1 MKKIITYFIKYPV
14 AVNVMIFAFIIFGTV
29 GIFSM
34 KSSFFPLVDSQLI
47 RISLAYPGASPAE
60 MEEGVVLKI
69 EDNLKGI
76 VGVERV
82 TSVSRENSASVNI
95 EVEKGKDIDVV
106 LSDVK
111 NAVDRV
117 PSFPSGMEPAV
128 IAKVES
134 IRPTISFTVSGNNV
148 SLKSLKQYARNVEN
162 DIRGIEGISQVEI
175 SGFPD
180 EEIEI
185 AVRENDLRSLNM
197 SFTEVAT
204 AIRNSNI
211 LITGGNIKTAEEDYL
226 IRASNRSYYGV
237 ELQNL
242 IVRTEPSG
250 NIIRLKD
257 VASINDTWSENPD
270 KLYYNGNL
278 AINIT
283 VSNTNNEDLISSAD
297 KIKEYINEFNQKQQ
311 NVQLNVSSDASITLN
326 GRTKLLVENGIVGI
340 LLVLFFLA
348 LFLNLRLAIWV
359 AFGLPVAFF
368 GMFMFA
374 AQFDVTI
381 NVLSLFG
388 MIIVI
393 GILVDDG
400 IVIGENI
407 YHHYYDL
414 GKTKIQ
420 AAIDGTM
427 EVIPPIVSAI
437 LTTIIAF
444 STFFFVDGRIGS
456 FFGEVSTI
464 VLLTLSVSLIEAL
477 VILPAHIAH
486 SKALKRRNEEFSVNN
501 FNFNDN
507 NVVILEE
514 NSDEVI
520 VEKNGERIV
529 LYKES
534 KLDAFFRKINSKADA
549 ILGKFRDNYYVPFL
563 KFSLQNKFFI
573 FCVFIATLL
582 ISFSALRGGVIKSSF
597 FPRIASDRIQI
608 TLNMPQGTNEKIT
621 DSIISSIEEKV
632 WLVNEEYTAK
642 QTGNVAIVEN
652 VIKRVGPGSA
662 NATLSVNLLPG
673 EARDFSSPE
682 ITNSIQQKVG
692 KVYGIE
698 SLVFGSGGN
707 FGGSP
712 VAVSLL
718 GNDIKELKAVKDEL
732 KLALE
737 NNPLLKDVSDNDP
750 AGIKEVKI
758 TLKDNA
764 YLLGLNLQAIMAQV
778 RAGFFGFQAQ
788 RFQRGQDEIKVWVRY
803 DRKDRSSI
811 KDLDDMRIIAPNGT
825 RIPFSEIATYVIERG
840 DIAINHLEG
849 KREIQVT
856 ADLKDLTASET
867 EILDNIKT
875 VILPEILSKYPTVK
889 PIYEGQNR
897 EAKKTTDSINIVGP
911 IILMLI
917 YIVIAFTFRS
927 YSQPILL
934 IIMIPFSMIGVIWGH
949 YIHNFSI
956 GILSFLGIIALIGI
970 MVNDGLV
977 LIGKF
982 NSYLKEGLKYD
993 EALIKAGQSRFRAIF
1008 LTSLTT
1014 IAGLAPL
1021 IFEKSRQAQFLI
1033 PMAISIAYGI
1043 AIATVLTLVM
1053 LPLMLAASN
1062 TLKVKIKWLKTD
1074 THVTKEEVERAIIE
1088 SKIDEEET
1096 IRISEEK
1103 EANLKLDNKKHNN
1116 ETE

>member
-1 MKKIITYFIKYPV
+1 MKKVITYFIKYPV
-14 AVNVMIFAFIIFGTV
+14 AVNVIILAFFVFGIL
-29 GIFSM
+29 GAISM
-34 KSSFFPLVDSQLI
+34 KSSFFPLIDSQLI

-82 TSVSRENSASVNI
+82 TSVSRENSASVNV
-95 EVEKGKDIDVV
+95 EVEKGKNIDVV
-106 LSDVK
+106 LADVK

-117 PSFPSGMEPAV
+117 PSFPSGMEPPV
-128 IAKVES
+128 IAKVENN
-134 IRPTISFTVSGNNV
+134 RPTISFTVSGENV
-148 SLKSLKQYARNVEN
+148 SLKALKQYARNVEN
-162 DIRGIEGISQVEI
+162 DIRGIDGISQVAI
-175 SGFPD
+175 TGYPD

-185 AVRENDLRSLNM
+185 AVRENDLRAYNLSIV
-197 SFTEVAT
+197 EVAN
-204 AIRNSNI
+204 AVRNSNI
-211 LITGGNIKTAEEDYL
+211 LITGGNIKTADEDYL
-226 IRASNRSYYGV
+226 IRASNRSYYGI

-242 IVRTEPSG
+242 IVRTEING

-257 VASINDTWSENPD
+257 VAELRDTWSENPD
-270 KLYYNGNL
+270 RLYYNGNL
-278 AINIT
+278 AIDIT

-297 KIKEYINEFNQKQQ
+297 KIKEYIYKYNQEQQ
-311 NVQLNVSSDASITLN
+311 NVQLNVTSDRSTTLN
-326 GRTKLLVENGIVGI
+326 DRTWLLTKNAISGI

-348 LFLNLRLAIWV
+348 LFLNLRLAFWV
-359 AFGLPVAFF
+359 AFGLPISFL
-368 GMFMFA
+368 GMFIFA
-374 AQFDVTI
+374 AQLGVTI

-414 GKTKIQ
+414 GKSKIR

-477 VILPAHIAH
+477 IILPAHIAH
-486 SKALKRRNEEFSVNN
+486 SKALDRKKSE
-501 FNFNDN
+501 
-507 NVVILEE
+507 
-514 NSDEVI
+514 
-520 VEKNGERIV
+520 NGEEKKTNKVDALFKRIN
-529 LYKES
+529 KG
-534 KLDAFFRKINSKADA
+534 ADT
-549 ILGKFRDNYYVPFL
+549 LLVKFRDAYYVPFL
-563 KFSLQNKFFI
+563 KFSLHNKFFI
-573 FCVFIATLL
+573 FCVFVASLL
-582 ISFSALRGGVIKSSF
+582 ISFSALRGGVVKSSF
-597 FPRIASDRIQI
+597 FPRIASDQVKI

-621 DSIISSIEEKV
+621 DSLISYIEEKV
-632 WLVNEEYTAK
+632 WLVNKEYTEK
-642 QTGNVAIVEN
+642 QTGKIPIVEN
-652 VIKRVGPGSA
+652 IIKRVGPGSA

-673 EARDFSSPE
+673 ETRDFSSPE
-682 ITNSIQQKVG
+682 ITNVIQQKVG
-692 KVYGIE
+692 KIYGVE
-698 SLVFGSGGN
+698 SLIFGSGGN

-718 GNDIKELKAVKDEL
+718 GNNIRELKAVKDEL
-732 KLALE
+732 KQELE
-737 NNPLLKDVSDNDP
+737 NNPLLKDVTDNDP

-764 YLLGLNLQAIMAQV
+764 YLLGLNLQTVMAQV
-778 RAGFFGFQAQ
+778 RSGFFGFQAQ
-788 RFQRGQDEIKVWVRY
+788 RFQRGQDEIKIWVRY
-803 DRKDRSSI
+803 DKKDRSSI
-811 KDLDDMRIIAPNGT
+811 KNLDDMRIITPTGT
-825 RIPFSEIATYVIERG
+825 RIPFSEIANYVIERG

-849 KREIQVT
+849 KREIQIA
-856 ADLKDLTASET
+856 ADLKDLSASAT
-867 EILDNIKT
+867 EILDNIKMN
-875 VILPEILSKYPTVK
+875 IMPEILSKYPTVK
-889 PIYEGQNR
+889 PLYEGQNR
-897 EAKKTTDSINIVGP
+897 EAKKTTDSLNLVGP
-911 IILMLI
+911 IILLLI

-949 YIHNFSI
+949 YIHNFAV

-982 NSYLKEGLKYD
+982 NNYLKEGMKFD
-993 EALIKAGQSRFRAIF
+993 DALVRAGQSRFRAIF

-1014 IAGLAPL
+1014 VAGLAPL

-1043 AIATVLTLVM
+1043 AIATVLTLIM
-1053 LPLMLAASN
+1053 LPMMLAVSN
-1062 TLKVKIKWLKTD
+1062 SIKVKIKWLITNKAI
-1074 THVTKEEVERAIIE
+1074 TKEEVERAIIE
-1088 SKIDEEET
+1088 SKFDEDE
-1096 IRISEEK
+1096 I
-1103 EANLKLDNKKHNN
+1103 
-1116 ETE
+1116 

>member
-14 AVNVMIFAFIIFGTV
+14 AVNVIIIAFFGF
-29 GIFSM
+29 GILGAISM

-82 TSVSRENSASVNI
+82 TSVSRENSASVNV
-95 EVEKGKDIDVV
+95 EVEKGKNIDVV

-111 NAVDRV
+111 NAVNRV
-117 PSFPSGMEPAV
+117 PSFPSGMEPPV
-128 IAKVES
+128 IAKVENN
-134 IRPTISFTVSGNNV
+134 RPTISFTLSGENV
-148 SLKSLKQYARNVEN
+148 SLKALKQYARNVEN
-162 DIRGIEGISQVEI
+162 DIRGIEGISQVAI
-175 SGFPD
+175 TGYPN

-185 AVRENDLRSLNM
+185 AVRENDLRAFDLSI
-197 SFTEVAT
+197 TEVAN
-204 AIRNSNI
+204 AVRNSNI
-211 LITGGNIKTAEEDYL
+211 LITGGNIKTADEDYL
-226 IRASNRSYYGV
+226 IRASNRSYYGI

-242 IVRTEPSG
+242 IVRTEING

-257 VASINDTWSENPD
+257 VAELRDAWSENPD
-270 KLYYNGNL
+270 RLFYNGNL
-278 AINIT
+278 AIDIT

-297 KIKEYINEFNQKQQ
+297 KIKEYIYKYNQVQQ
-311 NVQLNVSSDASITLN
+311 NIQLNITSDRSTTLN
-326 GRTKLLVENGIVGI
+326 DRTWLLTKNAISGI

-348 LFLNLRLAIWV
+348 LFLNLRLAFWV
-359 AFGLPVAFF
+359 AFGLPISFL
-368 GMFMFA
+368 GMFIFA
-374 AQFDVTI
+374 AQLGVTI

-414 GKTKIQ
+414 GKSKIR
-420 AAIDGTM
+420 AAIDGTV

-477 VILPAHIAH
+477 IILPAHIAH
-486 SKALKRRNEEFSVNN
+486 SKALDRKKLQN
-501 FNFNDN
+501 
-507 NVVILEE
+507 
-514 NSDEVI
+514 
-520 VEKNGERIV
+520 
-529 LYKES
+529 KEAV
-534 KLDAFFRKINSKADA
+534 KTNKIDGFFKKINKKADTF
-549 ILGKFRDNYYVPFL
+549 LGKFRDGYYVPFL
-563 KFSLQNKFFI
+563 KFSLNNKVFI
-573 FCVFIATLL
+573 FCMFIASLL
-582 ISFSALRGGVIKSSF
+582 ISVSALKGGVIKSSF
-597 FPRIASDRIQI
+597 FPRVASDRVQI
-608 TLNMPQGTNEKIT
+608 SLNMPQGTNENIT
-621 DSIISSIEEKV
+621 DSLISSIEEKV
-632 WLVNEEYTAK
+632 WLVNKEYTKK
-642 QTGNVAIVEN
+642 QTGNIAIVEN
-652 VIKRVGPGSA
+652 IIRRVGPGSA
-662 NATLSVNLLPG
+662 NGSLTVNLLPG

-682 ITNSIQQKVG
+682 ITNAIQEKVG
-692 KVYGIE
+692 KVYGVE

-712 VAVSLL
+712 VAISLL
-718 GNDIKELKAVKDEL
+718 GNDIKELKAAKEEL
-732 KLALE
+732 KQTLE
-737 NNPLLKDVSDNDP
+737 NNPLLKDVIDNDP
-750 AGIKEVKI
+750 AGIKEVRI
-758 TLKDNA
+758 VLKDNA
-764 YLLGLNLQAIMAQV
+764 YLLGLNLQTIMSQV

-803 DRKDRSSI
+803 DKKDRSSI
-811 KDLDDMRIIAPNGT
+811 KNLDDMRIITPIGF
-825 RIPFSEIATYVIERG
+825 RVPFSEIATYIIERG
-840 DIAINHLEG
+840 DISINHLEG
-849 KREIQVT
+849 QREIQIT
-856 ADLKDLTASET
+856 ADLKDLNASET
-867 EILDNIKT
+867 DILENIKT
-875 VILPEILSKYPTVK
+875 NIMPEILSRYATVT
-889 PIYEGQNR
+889 PLYEGQKR
-897 EAKKTTDSINIVGP
+897 EANKTTDSLVLIGP
-911 IILMLI
+911 IILLLI

-949 YIHNFSI
+949 YIHNMAI

-982 NSYLKEGLKYD
+982 NNFLKEGLKYD

-1014 IAGLAPL
+1014 VAGLAPL

-1043 AIATVLTLVM
+1043 AIATILTLIM
-1053 LPLMLAASN
+1053 LPMMLSVSN
-1062 TLKVKIKWLKTD
+1062 AIKMRIKWLITGNEI
-1074 THVTKEEVERAIIE
+1074 TKEEVERAIIE
-1088 SKIDEEET
+1088 SKFDQDE
-1096 IRISEEK
+1096 I
-1103 EANLKLDNKKHNN
+1103 
-1116 ETE
+1116 

>member
-14 AVNVMIFAFIIFGTV
+14 AVNVMILAFIIFGAI
-29 GIFSM
+29 GAFSM

-47 RISLAYPGASPAE
+47 RISLVYPGASPAE

-82 TSVSRENSASVNI
+82 TSVSRENSASVNV
-95 EVEKGKDIDVV
+95 EVEKGKNIDVV

-134 IRPTISFTVSGNNV
+134 IRPTISFTVSGENV

-185 AVRENDLRSLNM
+185 AVRENDLRAYNL
-197 SFTEVAT
+197 SFTEVSN

-211 LITGGNIKTAEEDYL
+211 LITGGNIKTSEEDYL

-242 IVRTEPSG
+242 IVRTEISG

-257 VASINDTWSENPD
+257 IAVVKDIWSENPD
-270 KLYYNGNL
+270 RLFYNGNL
-278 AINIT
+278 AINVT

-297 KIKEYINEFNQKQQ
+297 KIKEYIYEYNQKQQ

-414 GKTKIQ
+414 GKSKIN

-486 SKALKRRNEEFSVNN
+486 SKALERKK
-501 FNFNDN
+501 
-507 NVVILEE
+507 LEAGE
-514 NSDEVI
+514 
-520 VEKNGERIV
+520 VEKYKGIDGFFKRIN
-529 LYKES
+529 K
-534 KLDAFFRKINSKADA
+534 KADRF
-549 ILGKFRDNYYVPFL
+549 LGKFRDNYYVPFL
-563 KFSLQNKFFI
+563 KFSLKNKFFI
-573 FCVFIATLL
+573 FAVFVATLL
-582 ISFSALRGGVIKSSF
+582 ISVSALRGGVIKSSF
-597 FPRIASDRIQI
+597 FPRVASDRIQI
-608 TLNMPQGTNEKIT
+608 TLNMPQGTNESIT
-621 DSIISSIEEKV
+621 DSIISVIEEKV
-632 WLVNEEYTAK
+632 WLTEKEYSK
-642 QTGNVAIVEN
+642 NQTGNISIVEN

-662 NATLSVNLLPG
+662 NATLTVNLLPG

-682 ITNSIQQKVG
+682 ITNSIRDKVG
-692 KVYGIE
+692 KIYGVE
-698 SLVFGSGGN
+698 SLIFGSGGN

-732 KLALE
+732 KLELE
-737 NNPLLKDVSDNDP
+737 NNPLLKDVADNDP
-750 AGIKEVKI
+750 AGIKEVRIK
-758 TLKDNA
+758 LKDNA
-764 YLLGLNLQAIMAQV
+764 YLLGLNLQTVMSQV
-778 RAGFFGFQAQ
+778 RAGFFGVQAQ

-803 DRKDRSSI
+803 NKKDRSSI
-811 KDLDDMRIIAPNGT
+811 KDLDDMRIVAPNGT
-825 RIPFSEIATYVIERG
+825 RIPFSEIATYTIERG

-849 KREIQVT
+849 KREIQIT
-856 ADLKDLTASET
+856 ADLKDLSASET
-867 EILDNIKT
+867 DILDNIKT
-875 VILPEILSKYPTVK
+875 IIMPEILSKYPTVK

-897 EAKKTTDSINIVGP
+897 EAKKTTDSINVVGP
-911 IILMLI
+911 IILLLI

-949 YIHNFSI
+949 YFHNFAI

-982 NSYLKEGLKYD
+982 NSYLKEGLKFD
-993 EALIKAGQSRFRAIF
+993 DALIKAGQSRFRAIF

-1014 IAGLAPL
+1014 VAGLAPL

-1043 AIATVLTLVM
+1043 AIATILTLVM
-1053 LPLMLAASN
+1053 LPLMLSVSN
-1062 TLKVKIKWLKTD
+1062 AIKVNIKWLITGKE
-1074 THVTKEEVERAIIE
+1074 VTKEEVERAIIE
-1088 SKIDEEET
+1088 SKFDE
-1096 IRISEEK
+1096 
-1103 EANLKLDNKKHNN
+1103 N
-1116 ETE
+1116 EDH

>member
-14 AVNVMIFAFIIFGTV
+14 AVNVMIIAFIAFGFI
-29 GIFSM
+29 GAFSM

-82 TSVSRENSASVNI
+82 TSVSRENSASVNV
-95 EVEKGKDIDVV
+95 EVEKGKNIDIV

-117 PSFPSGMEPAV
+117 PSFPSGMEPPV

-134 IRPTISFTVSGNNV
+134 VRPTISFTVSGENV
-148 SLKSLKQYARNVEN
+148 SLKALKQYARSIEN
-162 DIRGIEGISQVEI
+162 DIRGIEGISQVAI
-175 SGFPD
+175 SGYPD

-185 AVRENDLRSLNM
+185 AIRENDLRAYKL
-197 SFTEVAT
+197 SFTEVAN

-211 LITGGNIKTAEEDYL
+211 LITGGNIKTADEDYL
-226 IRASNRSYYGV
+226 IRASNRSYFGV
-237 ELQNL
+237 ELQNI
-242 IVRTEPSG
+242 IVRTEANG
-250 NIIRLKD
+250 TIIRLKD
-257 VASINDTWSENPD
+257 VAELRDTWSENPD
-270 KLYYNGNL
+270 RLYYNGNL
-278 AINIT
+278 AIDIT

-297 KIKEYINEFNQKQQ
+297 KIKVYIEKYNQEQQ
-311 NVQLNVSSDASITLN
+311 NVQLSVTRDLSITLN
-326 GRTKLLVENGIVGI
+326 DRTALLAKNAISGI

-348 LFLNLRLAIWV
+348 LFLNLRLAFWV
-359 AFGLPVAFF
+359 AFGLPISFL
-368 GMFMFA
+368 GMFIFA
-374 AQFDVTI
+374 AQLGVTI

-414 GKTKIQ
+414 GKSKIR

-464 VLLTLSVSLIEAL
+464 VILTLSVSLIEAL
-477 VILPAHIAH
+477 IILPAHIAH
-486 SKALKRRNEEFSVNN
+486 SKALDRKR
-501 FNFNDN
+501 
-507 NVVILEE
+507 LE
-514 NSDEVI
+514 NGDEKKTNTV
-520 VEKNGERIV
+520 
-529 LYKES
+529 
-534 KLDAFFRKINSKADA
+534 DAFFKKINKGADSL
-549 ILGKFRDNYYVPFL
+549 LGKFRDNYYVPFL
-563 KFSLQNKFFI
+563 KFSLNNKFFI
-573 FCVFIATLL
+573 FCVFAASLS
-582 ISFSALRGGVIKSSF
+582 ISFSALGGGIIKSSF
-597 FPRIASDRIQI
+597 FPRIASDRVQI

-621 DSIISSIEEKV
+621 DSVISFIEEKV
-632 WLVNEEYTAK
+632 WLVNKEYTEK
-642 QTGNVAIVEN
+642 QTDNEQVIQN
-652 VIKRVGPGSA
+652 IIKRVGPGSA

-673 EARDFSSPE
+673 ETRDFSSPE
-682 ITNSIQQKVG
+682 ITNAIQKKVG
-692 KVYGIE
+692 KVYGVE

-712 VAVSLL
+712 VAISLL
-718 GNDIKELKAVKDEL
+718 GNNIKELKAVKAEL
-732 KLALE
+732 KEELE
-737 NNPLLKDVSDNDP
+737 NNPLLKDVTDNDP
-750 AGIKEVKI
+750 AGIKEVRIK
-758 TLKDNA
+758 LKDNA
-764 YLLGLNLQAIMAQV
+764 YLLGLNLQTIMSQI
-778 RAGFFGFQAQ
+778 RFGFFGFQAQ

-803 DRKDRSSI
+803 DKKDRSSI
-811 KDLDDMRIIAPNGT
+811 KDLDDMRIITPTGT
-825 RIPFSEIATYVIERG
+825 RIPFSEIANYTIERG
-840 DIAINHLEG
+840 DISINHLEG
-849 KREIQVT
+849 KREIQIT
-856 ADLKDLTASET
+856 ADLKDLSASET

-875 VILPEILSKYPTVK
+875 NIMPEILSKYPTVS
-889 PIYEGQNR
+889 PLYEGQNR
-897 EAKKTTDSINIVGP
+897 EANKTTDSLMLVGP
-911 IILMLI
+911 IILLLI

-949 YIHNFSI
+949 YIHNFAI

-982 NSYLKEGLKYD
+982 NSYLKEGMKYD
-993 EALIKAGQSRFRAIF
+993 DALIRAGQSRFRAIF

-1014 IAGLAPL
+1014 VAGLAPL

-1043 AIATVLTLVM
+1043 AIATILTLIM
-1053 LPLMLAASN
+1053 LPLLLSVFN
-1062 TLKVKIKWLKTD
+1062 WIKVNIKWLRTGNNI
-1074 THVTKEEVERAIIE
+1074 TREEVERAIIE
-1088 SKIDEEET
+1088 SKFDEDE
-1096 IRISEEK
+1096 I
-1103 EANLKLDNKKHNN
+1103 
-1116 ETE
+1116 

>member
-14 AVNVMIFAFIIFGTV
+14 AVNVIIIAFFGF
-29 GIFSM
+29 GILGAISM

-82 TSVSRENSASVNI
+82 TSVSRENSASVNV
-95 EVEKGKDIDVV
+95 EVEKGKNIDVV

-111 NAVDRV
+111 NAVNRV
-117 PSFPSGMEPAV
+117 PSFPSGMEPPV
-128 IAKVES
+128 IAKVENN
-134 IRPTISFTVSGNNV
+134 RPTISFTLSGENV
-148 SLKSLKQYARNVEN
+148 SLKALKQYARNVEN
-162 DIRGIEGISQVEI
+162 DIRGIEGISQVAI
-175 SGFPD
+175 TGYPN

-185 AVRENDLRSLNM
+185 AVRENDLRAFDLSI
-197 SFTEVAT
+197 TEVAN
-204 AIRNSNI
+204 AVRNSNI
-211 LITGGNIKTAEEDYL
+211 LITGGNIKTTDEDYL

-242 IVRTEPSG
+242 IVRTEING

-257 VASINDTWSENPD
+257 VAELRDAWSENPD
-270 KLYYNGNL
+270 RLFYNGDL
-278 AINIT
+278 AIDIT

-297 KIKEYINEFNQKQQ
+297 KIKEYIYKYNQVQQ
-311 NVQLNVSSDASITLN
+311 NVQLNVTSDRSTTLN
-326 GRTKLLVENGIVGI
+326 DRTRLLTKNAISGI

-348 LFLNLRLAIWV
+348 LFLNLRLAFWV
-359 AFGLPVAFF
+359 AFGLPISFL
-368 GMFMFA
+368 GMFIFA
-374 AQFDVTI
+374 AQLGVTI

-414 GKTKIQ
+414 GKSKIR

-464 VLLTLSVSLIEAL
+464 VILTLTVSLIEAL
-477 VILPAHIAH
+477 IILPAHIAH
-486 SKALKRRNEEFSVNN
+486 SKALERKKLENEQAVKTNKI
-501 FNFNDN
+501 D
-507 NVVILEE
+507 
-514 NSDEVI
+514 
-520 VEKNGERIV
+520 R
-529 LYKES
+529 
-534 KLDAFFRKINSKADA
+534 FFKKINKKADTF
-549 ILGKFRDNYYVPFL
+549 LGNFRDVYYVPFL
-563 KFSLQNKFFI
+563 KFSLKNKVFM
-573 FCVFIATLL
+573 FCMFIASLL
-582 ISFSALRGGVIKSSF
+582 ISVSALKGGVIKSSF
-597 FPRIASDRIQI
+597 FPRVASDRIQI
-608 TLNMPQGTNEKIT
+608 SLNMPQGTNENIT
-621 DSIISSIEEKV
+621 DSLISSIEEKV
-632 WLVNEEYTAK
+632 WLVNKEYTKK
-642 QTGNVAIVEN
+642 QTGNIAIIEN
-652 VIKRVGPGSA
+652 IIRRVGPGSA
-662 NATLSVNLLPG
+662 NGSLTVNLLPG

-682 ITNSIQQKVG
+682 ITNAIQEKVG
-692 KVYGIE
+692 KVYGVE

-712 VAVSLL
+712 VAISLL
-718 GNDIKELKAVKDEL
+718 GNDIKELKAAKEEL
-732 KLALE
+732 KQALE
-737 NNPLLKDVSDNDP
+737 NNPLLKDVIDNDP
-750 AGIKEVKI
+750 AGIKEVRI
-758 TLKDNA
+758 VLKDNA
-764 YLLGLNLQAIMAQV
+764 YLLGLNLQTVMSQV

-803 DRKDRSSI
+803 DKKDRSSI
-811 KDLDDMRIIAPNGT
+811 KNLDDMRVITPIGV
-825 RIPFSEIATYVIERG
+825 RVPFSEIATYVIERG
-840 DIAINHLEG
+840 DISINHLEG
-849 KREIQVT
+849 QREIQIT
-856 ADLKDLTASET
+856 ADLKDLNASESD
-867 EILDNIKT
+867 ILENIKT
-875 VILPEILSKYPTVK
+875 NIMPEILSRYTTVN
-889 PIYEGQNR
+889 PLYEGQKR
-897 EAKKTTDSINIVGP
+897 EANKTTDSLVLIGP
-911 IILMLI
+911 IILLLI

-949 YIHNFSI
+949 YIHNMAI

-982 NSYLKEGLKYD
+982 NNFLKEGLKYD

-1014 IAGLAPL
+1014 VAGLAPL

-1043 AIATVLTLVM
+1043 AIATILTLIM
-1053 LPLMLAASN
+1053 LPMMLSVSN
-1062 TLKVKIKWLKTD
+1062 TIKMRIKWLITGNEI
-1074 THVTKEEVERAIIE
+1074 TKEEVERAIIE
-1088 SKIDEEET
+1088 SKFDQDEM
-1096 IRISEEK
+1096 
-1103 EANLKLDNKKHNN
+1103 
-1116 ETE
+1116 

>member
-14 AVNVMIFAFIIFGTV
+14 AVNVMIIAFIAFGFI
-29 GIFSM
+29 GAFSM

-82 TSVSRENSASVNI
+82 TSVSRENSASVNV
-95 EVEKGKDIDVV
+95 EVEKGKNIDIV

-117 PSFPSGMEPAV
+117 PSFPSGMEPPV

-134 IRPTISFTVSGNNV
+134 VRPTISFTVSGENV
-148 SLKSLKQYARNVEN
+148 SLKALKQYARSIEN
-162 DIRGIEGISQVEI
+162 DIRGIEGISQVAI
-175 SGFPD
+175 SGYPD

-185 AVRENDLRSLNM
+185 AIRENDLRAYKL
-197 SFTEVAT
+197 SFTEVAN

-211 LITGGNIKTAEEDYL
+211 LITGGNIKTADEDYL
-226 IRASNRSYYGV
+226 IRASNRSYFGV
-237 ELQNL
+237 ELQNI
-242 IVRTEPSG
+242 IVRTEANG
-250 NIIRLKD
+250 TIIRLKD
-257 VASINDTWSENPD
+257 VAELRDTWSENPD
-270 KLYYNGNL
+270 RLYYNGNL
-278 AINIT
+278 AIDIT

-297 KIKEYINEFNQKQQ
+297 KIKVYIEKYNQEQQ
-311 NVQLNVSSDASITLN
+311 NVQLSVTRDLSITLN
-326 GRTKLLVENGIVGI
+326 DRTALLAKNAISGI

-348 LFLNLRLAIWV
+348 LFLNLRLAFWV
-359 AFGLPVAFF
+359 AFGLPISFL
-368 GMFMFA
+368 GMFIFA
-374 AQFDVTI
+374 AQLGVTI

-414 GKTKIQ
+414 GKSKIR

-464 VLLTLSVSLIEAL
+464 VILTLSVSLIEAL
-477 VILPAHIAH
+477 IILPAHIAH
-486 SKALKRRNEEFSVNN
+486 SKALDRKR
-501 FNFNDN
+501 
-507 NVVILEE
+507 LE
-514 NSDEVI
+514 NGDEKKTNTV
-520 VEKNGERIV
+520 
-529 LYKES
+529 
-534 KLDAFFRKINSKADA
+534 DAFFKKINKGADSL
-549 ILGKFRDNYYVPFL
+549 LGKFRDNYYVPFL
-563 KFSLQNKFFI
+563 KFSLNNKFFI
-573 FCVFIATLL
+573 FCVFAASLS
-582 ISFSALRGGVIKSSF
+582 ISFSALGGGIIKSSF
-597 FPRIASDRIQI
+597 FPRIASDRVQI

-621 DSIISSIEEKV
+621 DSVISFIEEKV
-632 WLVNEEYTAK
+632 WLVNKEYTEK
-642 QTGNVAIVEN
+642 QTDNEQVIQN
-652 VIKRVGPGSA
+652 IIKRVGPGSA

-673 EARDFSSPE
+673 ETRDFSSPE
-682 ITNSIQQKVG
+682 ITNAIQKKVG
-692 KVYGIE
+692 KVYGVE

-712 VAVSLL
+712 VAISLL
-718 GNDIKELKAVKDEL
+718 GNNIKELKAVKAEL
-732 KLALE
+732 KEELE
-737 NNPLLKDVSDNDP
+737 NNPLLKDVTDNDP
-750 AGIKEVKI
+750 AGIKEVRIK
-758 TLKDNA
+758 LKDNA
-764 YLLGLNLQAIMAQV
+764 YLLGLNLQTIMSQI
-778 RAGFFGFQAQ
+778 RFGFFGFQAQ

-803 DRKDRSSI
+803 DKKDRSSI
-811 KDLDDMRIIAPNGT
+811 KNLDDMRIITPTGT
-825 RIPFSEIATYVIERG
+825 RIPFSEIANYTIERG
-840 DIAINHLEG
+840 DISINHLEG
-849 KREIQVT
+849 KREIQIT
-856 ADLKDLTASET
+856 ADLKDLSASET

-875 VILPEILSKYPTVK
+875 NIMPEILSKYPTVS
-889 PIYEGQNR
+889 PLYEGQNR
-897 EAKKTTDSINIVGP
+897 EANKTTDSLMLVGP
-911 IILMLI
+911 IILLLI

-949 YIHNFSI
+949 YIHNFAI

-982 NSYLKEGLKYD
+982 NSYLKEGMKYD
-993 EALIKAGQSRFRAIF
+993 DAIIRAGQSRFRAIF

-1014 IAGLAPL
+1014 VAGLAPL

-1043 AIATVLTLVM
+1043 AIATILTLIM
-1053 LPLMLAASN
+1053 LPLLLSVFN
-1062 TLKVKIKWLKTD
+1062 WIKVNIKWLRTGNNI
-1074 THVTKEEVERAIIE
+1074 TREEVERAIIE
-1088 SKIDEEET
+1088 SKFDEDE
-1096 IRISEEK
+1096 I
-1103 EANLKLDNKKHNN
+1103 
-1116 ETE
+1116 

>member
-14 AVNVMIFAFIIFGTV
+14 AVNVIIIAFFGF
-29 GIFSM
+29 GILGAISM

-82 TSVSRENSASVNI
+82 TSVSRENSASVNV
-95 EVEKGKDIDVV
+95 EVEKGKNIDVV

-111 NAVDRV
+111 NAVNRV
-117 PSFPSGMEPAV
+117 PSFPSGMEPPV
-128 IAKVES
+128 IAKVENN
-134 IRPTISFTVSGNNV
+134 RPTISFTLSGENV
-148 SLKSLKQYARNVEN
+148 SLKALKQYARNVEN
-162 DIRGIEGISQVEI
+162 DIRGIEGISQVAI
-175 SGFPD
+175 TGYPN

-185 AVRENDLRSLNM
+185 AVRENDLRAFDLSI
-197 SFTEVAT
+197 TEVAN
-204 AIRNSNI
+204 AVRNSNI
-211 LITGGNIKTAEEDYL
+211 LITGGNIKTADEDYL
-226 IRASNRSYYGV
+226 IRASNRSYYGI

-242 IVRTEPSG
+242 IVRTEING

-257 VASINDTWSENPD
+257 VAELRDAWSENPD
-270 KLYYNGNL
+270 RLFYNGNL
-278 AINIT
+278 AIDIT

-297 KIKEYINEFNQKQQ
+297 KIKEYIYKYNQVQQ
-311 NVQLNVSSDASITLN
+311 NIQLNITSDRSTTLN
-326 GRTKLLVENGIVGI
+326 DRTWLLTKNAISGI

-348 LFLNLRLAIWV
+348 LFLNLRLAFWV
-359 AFGLPVAFF
+359 AFGLPISFL
-368 GMFMFA
+368 GMFIFA
-374 AQFDVTI
+374 AQLGVTI

-414 GKTKIQ
+414 GKSKIR
-420 AAIDGTM
+420 AAIDGTV

-477 VILPAHIAH
+477 IILPAHIAH
-486 SKALKRRNEEFSVNN
+486 SKALDRKKLQN
-501 FNFNDN
+501 
-507 NVVILEE
+507 
-514 NSDEVI
+514 
-520 VEKNGERIV
+520 
-529 LYKES
+529 KEAV
-534 KLDAFFRKINSKADA
+534 KTNKIDGFFKKINKKADTF
-549 ILGKFRDNYYVPFL
+549 LGKFRDGYYVPFL
-563 KFSLQNKFFI
+563 EFSLNNKVFI
-573 FCVFIATLL
+573 FCMFIASLL
-582 ISFSALRGGVIKSSF
+582 ISVSALKGGVIKSSF
-597 FPRIASDRIQI
+597 FPRVASDRVQI
-608 TLNMPQGTNEKIT
+608 SLNMPQGTNENIT
-621 DSIISSIEEKV
+621 DSLISSIEEKV
-632 WLVNEEYTAK
+632 WLVNKEYTKK
-642 QTGNVAIVEN
+642 QTGNIAIVEN
-652 VIKRVGPGSA
+652 IIRRVGPGSA
-662 NATLSVNLLPG
+662 NGSLTVNLLPG

-682 ITNSIQQKVG
+682 ITNAIQEKVG
-692 KVYGIE
+692 KVYGVE

-712 VAVSLL
+712 VAISLL
-718 GNDIKELKAVKDEL
+718 GNDIKELKAAKEEL
-732 KLALE
+732 KQTLE
-737 NNPLLKDVSDNDP
+737 NNPLLKDVIDNDP
-750 AGIKEVKI
+750 AGIKEVRI
-758 TLKDNA
+758 VLKDNA
-764 YLLGLNLQAIMAQV
+764 YLLGLNLQTVMSQV

-803 DRKDRSSI
+803 DKKDRSSI
-811 KDLDDMRIIAPNGT
+811 KNLDDMRIITPIGF
-825 RIPFSEIATYVIERG
+825 RVPFSEIATYIIERG
-840 DIAINHLEG
+840 DISINHLEG
-849 KREIQVT
+849 QREIQIT
-856 ADLKDLTASET
+856 ADLKDLNASET
-867 EILDNIKT
+867 DILENIKT
-875 VILPEILSKYPTVK
+875 NIMPEILSRYATVT
-889 PIYEGQNR
+889 PLYEGQKR
-897 EAKKTTDSINIVGP
+897 EANKTTDSLVLIGP
-911 IILMLI
+911 IILLLI

-949 YIHNFSI
+949 YIHNMAI

-982 NSYLKEGLKYD
+982 NNFLKEGLKYD

-1014 IAGLAPL
+1014 VAGLAPL

-1043 AIATVLTLVM
+1043 AIATILTLIM
-1053 LPLMLAASN
+1053 LPMMLSVSN
-1062 TLKVKIKWLKTD
+1062 AIKMRIKWLITGNEI
-1074 THVTKEEVERAIIE
+1074 TKEEVERAIIE
-1088 SKIDEEET
+1088 SKFDQDE
-1096 IRISEEK
+1096 I
-1103 EANLKLDNKKHNN
+1103 
-1116 ETE
+1116 

>member
-14 AVNVMIFAFIIFGTV
+14 AVNVIIIAFFGF
-29 GIFSM
+29 GILGAISM

-82 TSVSRENSASVNI
+82 TSVSRENSASVNV
-95 EVEKGKDIDVV
+95 EVEKGKNIDVV

-111 NAVDRV
+111 NAVNRV
-117 PSFPSGMEPAV
+117 PSFPSGMEPPV
-128 IAKVES
+128 IAKVENN
-134 IRPTISFTVSGNNV
+134 RPTISFTLSGENV
-148 SLKSLKQYARNVEN
+148 SLKALKQYARNVEN
-162 DIRGIEGISQVEI
+162 DIRGIEGISQVAI
-175 SGFPD
+175 TGYPN

-185 AVRENDLRSLNM
+185 AVRENDLRAFDLSI
-197 SFTEVAT
+197 TEVAN
-204 AIRNSNI
+204 AVRNSNI
-211 LITGGNIKTAEEDYL
+211 LITGGNIKTADEDYL

-242 IVRTEPSG
+242 IVRTEING

-257 VASINDTWSENPD
+257 VAELRDAWSENPD
-270 KLYYNGNL
+270 RLFYNGNL
-278 AINIT
+278 AIDIT

-297 KIKEYINEFNQKQQ
+297 KIKEYIYKYNQVQQ
-311 NVQLNVSSDASITLN
+311 NVQLNITSDRSTTLN
-326 GRTKLLVENGIVGI
+326 DRTRLLTKNAISGI

-348 LFLNLRLAIWV
+348 LFLNLRLAFWV
-359 AFGLPVAFF
+359 AFGLPISFL
-368 GMFMFA
+368 GMFIFA
-374 AQFDVTI
+374 AQLGVTI

-414 GKTKIQ
+414 GKSKIR

-464 VLLTLSVSLIEAL
+464 VILTLAVSLIEAL
-477 VILPAHIAH
+477 IILPAHIAH
-486 SKALKRRNEEFSVNN
+486 SKALERKKLENEQAVKTNKI
-501 FNFNDN
+501 D
-507 NVVILEE
+507 
-514 NSDEVI
+514 
-520 VEKNGERIV
+520 R
-529 LYKES
+529 
-534 KLDAFFRKINSKADA
+534 FFKKINKNADTF
-549 ILGKFRDNYYVPFL
+549 LGKFRDGYYVPFL
-563 KFSLQNKFFI
+563 KFSLNNKVFI
-573 FCVFIATLL
+573 FCMFIASLL
-582 ISFSALRGGVIKSSF
+582 ISVSALKGGVIKSSF
-597 FPRIASDRIQI
+597 FPRVASDRIQI
-608 TLNMPQGTNEKIT
+608 SLNMPQGTNENIT
-621 DSIISSIEEKV
+621 DSLISSIEEKV
-632 WLVNEEYTAK
+632 WLVNKEYTKK
-642 QTGNVAIVEN
+642 QTGNIAIIEN
-652 VIKRVGPGSA
+652 IIRRVGPGSA
-662 NATLSVNLLPG
+662 NGSLTVNLLPG

-682 ITNSIQQKVG
+682 ITNAIQEKVG
-692 KVYGIE
+692 KVYGVE

-712 VAVSLL
+712 VAISLL
-718 GNDIKELKAVKDEL
+718 GNDIKELKAAKEEL
-732 KLALE
+732 KQALE
-737 NNPLLKDVSDNDP
+737 NNPLLKDVIDNDP
-750 AGIKEVKI
+750 AGIKEVRI
-758 TLKDNA
+758 VLKDNA
-764 YLLGLNLQAIMAQV
+764 YLLGLNLQTVMSQV

-803 DRKDRSSI
+803 DKKDRSSI
-811 KDLDDMRIIAPNGT
+811 KNLDDMRIITPIGV
-825 RIPFSEIATYVIERG
+825 RVPFSEIATYVIERG
-840 DIAINHLEG
+840 DISINHLEG
-849 KREIQVT
+849 QREIQIT
-856 ADLKDLTASET
+856 ADLKDLNASESD
-867 EILDNIKT
+867 ILENIKT
-875 VILPEILSKYPTVK
+875 NIMPEILSRYTTVN
-889 PIYEGQNR
+889 PLYEGQKR
-897 EAKKTTDSINIVGP
+897 EANKTTDSLVLIGP
-911 IILMLI
+911 IILLLI

-949 YIHNFSI
+949 YIHNMAI

-982 NSYLKEGLKYD
+982 NNFLKEGLKYD

-1014 IAGLAPL
+1014 VAGLAPL

-1043 AIATVLTLVM
+1043 AIATILTLIM
-1053 LPLMLAASN
+1053 LPMMLSVSN
-1062 TLKVKIKWLKTD
+1062 AIKMRIKWLITGNEI
-1074 THVTKEEVERAIIE
+1074 TKEEVERAIIE
-1088 SKIDEEET
+1088 SKFDQDEM
-1096 IRISEEK
+1096 
-1103 EANLKLDNKKHNN
+1103 
-1116 ETE
+1116 

>member
-1 MKKIITYFIKYPV
+1 MRKIITYFIKYPV
-14 AVNVMIFAFIIFGTV
+14 AVNVIILAFLIFGIL
-29 GIFSM
+29 GAIGL
-34 KSSFFPLVDSQLI
+34 KSSFFPLTDSQLI
-47 RISLAYPGASPAE
+47 RINLVYPGASPAE

-82 TSVSRENSASVNI
+82 TSISKENTASVNV
-95 EVEKGKDIDVV
+95 EVEKGKNIDAV

-117 PSFPSGMEPAV
+117 PSFPSGMEPPV

-134 IRPTISFTVSGNNV
+134 IRPTISFTISGENV
-148 SLKSLKQYARNVEN
+148 SLKGLKQYARNIEN
-162 DIRGIEGISQVEI
+162 DIRGIDGISQVAI
-175 SGFPD
+175 SGYPD

-185 AVRENDLRSLNM
+185 ALRENDLRAYNL

-226 IRASNRSYYGV
+226 IRASNRSYYGI

-242 IVRTEPSG
+242 IVRTEANG
-250 NIIRLKD
+250 TIIRLKD
-257 VASINDTWSENPD
+257 IATLRDTWSENPD
-270 KLYYNGNL
+270 RLYFNGNL
-278 AINIT
+278 AIDIT

-297 KIKEYINEFNQKQQ
+297 KIKEYIHKYNQQQQ
-311 NVQLNVSSDASITLN
+311 NIQLSVTSDRSITLN
-326 GRTKLLVENGIVGI
+326 DRTWLLTKNAISGI

-359 AFGLPVAFF
+359 AFGLPVAFL
-368 GMFMFA
+368 GMFVFA
-374 AQFDVTI
+374 AQFGVTI

-414 GKTKIQ
+414 GKSKIQ
-420 AAIDGTM
+420 AAIDGTL

-464 VLLTLSVSLIEAL
+464 VILTLTVSLVEAL
-477 VILPAHIAH
+477 IILPAHIAH
-486 SKALKRRNEEFSVNN
+486 SKALDRK
-501 FNFNDN
+501 
-507 NVVILEE
+507 
-514 NSDEVI
+514 
-520 VEKNGERIV
+520 
-529 LYKES
+529 
-534 KLDAFFRKINSKADA
+534 KLDKTKPQKTNKFDAFFKKTNKKADV
-549 ILGKFRDNYYVPFL
+549 LLSKFRDHYYVPLL
-563 KFSLQNKFFI
+563 KFSLNNKFFV
-573 FCVFIATLL
+573 FCVFVATLL
-582 ISFSALRGGVIKSSF
+582 ISFSALKGGVIKSSF

-621 DSIISSIEEKV
+621 DSVISLIEEKA
-632 WLVNEEYTAK
+632 WLINKEYTEK
-642 QTGNVAIVEN
+642 QTDNQQVIVN
-652 VIKRVGPGSA
+652 AIKRVGPGSA
-662 NATLSVNLLPG
+662 NATLTINLLPG
-673 EARDFSSPE
+673 EMRDFSAPE
-682 ITNSIQQKVG
+682 ITNAIQEKAG
-692 KVYGIE
+692 EIYGVE
-698 SLVFGSGGN
+698 SLIFGSGGN

-718 GNDIKELKAVKDEL
+718 GNNIAELKAVKEEL
-732 KLALE
+732 KQVLE
-737 NNPLLKDVSDNDP
+737 NNPLLKDVTDNDP
-750 AGIKEVKI
+750 AGIKEVCI
-758 TLKDNA
+758 QLKDNA
-764 YLLGLNLQAIMAQV
+764 YLLGLNLQSIMTQV
-778 RAGFFGFQAQ
+778 RNGFFGFQAQ

-803 DRKDRSSI
+803 NKKDRSSI
-811 KDLDDMRIIAPNGT
+811 KNLDDMRILTPAGI
-825 RIPFSEIATYVIERG
+825 RIPFSEIASYTIERG

-849 KREIQVT
+849 KREIQIK
-856 ADLKDLTASET
+856 ADLKDLSASET
-867 EILDNIKT
+867 DILENIKT
-875 VILPEILSKYPTVK
+875 TIMPDILSKYPTVS
-889 PIYEGQNR
+889 PLYEGQNR
-897 EAKKTTDSINIVGP
+897 EAKKTTDSLGKVGWIVLG
-911 IILMLI
+911 LI

-934 IIMIPFSMIGVIWGH
+934 IVMIPFSMIGVIWGH
-949 YIHNFSI
+949 YVHDFAI

-982 NSYLKEGLKYD
+982 NIYLKEGMKYD
-993 EALIKAGQSRFRAIF
+993 AALIAAGKTRFRAIF

-1014 IAGLAPL
+1014 VAGLAPL

-1053 LPLMLAASN
+1053 LPILLSFSN
-1062 TLKVKIKWLKTD
+1062 TLKVGVKWLIVNRT
-1074 THVTKEEVERAIIE
+1074 VTKEEVERAIIE
-1088 SKIDEEET
+1088 SKFDE
-1096 IRISEEK
+1096 
-1103 EANLKLDNKKHNN
+1103 N
-1116 ETE
+1116 EI

>member
-14 AVNVMIFAFIIFGTV
+14 AVNVIIIAFFGF
-29 GIFSM
+29 GILGAISM

-82 TSVSRENSASVNI
+82 TSVSRENSASVNV
-95 EVEKGKDIDVV
+95 EVEKGKNIDVV

-111 NAVDRV
+111 NAVNRV
-117 PSFPSGMEPAV
+117 PSFPSGMEPPV
-128 IAKVES
+128 IAKVENN
-134 IRPTISFTVSGNNV
+134 RPTISFTLSGENV
-148 SLKSLKQYARNVEN
+148 SLKALKQYARNVEN
-162 DIRGIEGISQVEI
+162 DIRGIEGISQVAI
-175 SGFPD
+175 TGYPN

-185 AVRENDLRSLNM
+185 AVRENDLRAFDLSI
-197 SFTEVAT
+197 TEVAN
-204 AIRNSNI
+204 AVRNSNI
-211 LITGGNIKTAEEDYL
+211 LITGGNIKTADEDYL
-226 IRASNRSYYGV
+226 IRASNRSYYGI

-242 IVRTEPSG
+242 IVRTEING

-257 VASINDTWSENPD
+257 IAELRDAWSENPD
-270 KLYYNGNL
+270 RLFYNGNL
-278 AINIT
+278 AIDIT

-297 KIKEYINEFNQKQQ
+297 KIKEYIYKYNQLQQ
-311 NVQLNVSSDASITLN
+311 NIQLNITSDRSTTLN
-326 GRTKLLVENGIVGI
+326 DRTWLLTKNAISGI

-348 LFLNLRLAIWV
+348 LFLNLRLAFWV
-359 AFGLPVAFF
+359 AFGLPISFL
-368 GMFMFA
+368 GMFIFA
-374 AQFDVTI
+374 AQLGVTI

-414 GKTKIQ
+414 GKSKIR

-464 VLLTLSVSLIEAL
+464 VILTLAVSLIEAL
-477 VILPAHIAH
+477 IILPAHIAH
-486 SKALKRRNEEFSVNN
+486 SKALERKK
-501 FNFNDN
+501 
-507 NVVILEE
+507 LESE
-514 NSDEVI
+514 QAVKTNKID
-520 VEKNGERIV
+520 G
-529 LYKES
+529 
-534 KLDAFFRKINSKADA
+534 FFKKINKNAD
-549 ILGKFRDNYYVPFL
+549 IFLGKFRDGYYVPFL
-563 KFSLQNKFFI
+563 KFSLNNKVFI
-573 FCVFIATLL
+573 FCMFIASLL
-582 ISFSALRGGVIKSSF
+582 ISVSALKGGVIKSSF
-597 FPRIASDRIQI
+597 FPRVASDRIQI
-608 TLNMPQGTNEKIT
+608 SLNMPQGTNESIT
-621 DSIISSIEEKV
+621 DSLISSIEEKV
-632 WLVNEEYTAK
+632 WLVNKEYTKK
-642 QTGNVAIVEN
+642 QTGNIAIVEN
-652 VIKRVGPGSA
+652 IIRRVGPGSA
-662 NATLSVNLLPG
+662 NGSLTVNLLPG

-682 ITNSIQQKVG
+682 ITNAIQEKVG
-692 KVYGIE
+692 KVYGVE

-712 VAVSLL
+712 VAISLL
-718 GNDIKELKAVKDEL
+718 GNEIKELKAAKEEL
-732 KLALE
+732 KQTLE
-737 NNPLLKDVSDNDP
+737 NNPLLKDVIDNDP
-750 AGIKEVKI
+750 AGIKEVRI
-758 TLKDNA
+758 VLKDNA
-764 YLLGLNLQAIMAQV
+764 YLLGLNLQTVMSQV

-803 DRKDRSSI
+803 DKKDRSSI
-811 KDLDDMRIIAPNGT
+811 KDLDDMRIITPIGA
-825 RIPFSEIATYVIERG
+825 RVPFSEIATYIIERG
-840 DIAINHLEG
+840 DISINHLEG
-849 KREIQVT
+849 QREIQIT
-856 ADLKDLTASET
+856 ADLKDLNASET
-867 EILDNIKT
+867 DILENIKT
-875 VILPEILSKYPTVK
+875 NIMPEILSRYTTVT
-889 PIYEGQNR
+889 PLYEGQKR
-897 EAKKTTDSINIVGP
+897 EANKTTDSLVLIGP
-911 IILMLI
+911 IILLLI

-949 YIHNFSI
+949 YIHNMAI

-982 NSYLKEGLKYD
+982 NNFLKEGLKYD

-1014 IAGLAPL
+1014 VAGLAPL

-1043 AIATVLTLVM
+1043 AIATILTLIM
-1053 LPLMLAASN
+1053 LPMMLSVSN
-1062 TLKVKIKWLKTD
+1062 AIKMRIKWLITGNEI
-1074 THVTKEEVERAIIE
+1074 TKEEVERAIIE
-1088 SKIDEEET
+1088 SKFDQDE
-1096 IRISEEK
+1096 I
-1103 EANLKLDNKKHNN
+1103 
-1116 ETE
+1116 

>member
-14 AVNVMIFAFIIFGTV
+14 AVNVMIIAFIAFGFI
-29 GIFSM
+29 GALSM

-47 RISLAYPGASPAE
+47 RISLVYPGASPTE

-82 TSVSRENSASVNI
+82 TSVSRENSASVNV

-106 LSDVK
+106 LSDVN

-117 PSFPSGMEPAV
+117 ASFPSGMEPPV

-134 IRPTISFTVSGNNV
+134 IRPTISFTISGENV
-148 SLKSLKQYARNVEN
+148 SLKSLKQYAKSVEN
-162 DIRGIEGISQVEI
+162 DIRGIEGISQVVI
-175 SGFPD
+175 SGYPD

-185 AVRENDLRSLNM
+185 AIRENDLRAYNL
-197 SFTEVAT
+197 SFTEVAN
-204 AIRNSNI
+204 AVRNSNI
-211 LITGGNIKTAEEDYL
+211 LITGGNIKTSDEDYL
-226 IRASNRSYYGV
+226 IRASNRSYYGI
-237 ELQNL
+237 ELQNI
-242 IVRTEPSG
+242 IVRTEANG
-250 NIIRLKD
+250 TIIRLKD
-257 VASINDTWSENPD
+257 VAELRDTWSENPD
-270 KLYYNGNL
+270 RLYYNGNL
-278 AINIT
+278 GIDIT
-283 VSNTNNEDLISSAD
+283 VSNTNSEDLISSAD
-297 KIKEYINEFNQKQQ
+297 KIKEYVEKYNQEQQ
-311 NVQLNVSSDASITLN
+311 NVQLSVTRDLSITLN
-326 GRTKLLVENGIVGI
+326 DRTTLLANNAISGI

-348 LFLNLRLAIWV
+348 LFLNLRLAFWV
-359 AFGLPVAFF
+359 AFGLPISFL
-368 GMFMFA
+368 GMFIFA
-374 AQFDVTI
+374 AQLGVTI

-414 GKTKIQ
+414 GKSKIR

-464 VLLTLSVSLIEAL
+464 VILTLAVSLIEAL
-477 VILPAHIAH
+477 IILPAHIAH
-486 SKALKRRNEEFSVNN
+486 SKALDRKR
-501 FNFNDN
+501 
-507 NVVILEE
+507 LE
-514 NSDEVI
+514 
-520 VEKNGERIV
+520 NGEDKKTNKIDV
-529 LYKES
+529 
-534 KLDAFFRKINSKADA
+534 FFKKINRGADT
-549 ILGKFRDNYYVPFL
+549 LLSKFRDQYYVPFL
-563 KFSLQNKFFI
+563 KFSLNNKFFI
-573 FCVFIATLL
+573 FCLFVATLS
-582 ISFSALRGGVIKSSF
+582 ISFSALGGGIIKSSF
-597 FPRIASDRIQI
+597 FPRIASDRVQI

-621 DSIISSIEEKV
+621 DSVISFIEEKV
-632 WLVNEEYTAK
+632 WLVNKQFTAK
-642 QTGNVAIVEN
+642 QTDNEQVVQNI
-652 VIKRVGPGSA
+652 IKRVGPGSA

-673 EARDFSSPE
+673 ETRDFSSPE
-682 ITNSIQQKVG
+682 ITNEIQKQVG
-692 KVYGIE
+692 KIYGVE

-718 GNDIKELKAVKDEL
+718 GNNIKELKAVKTEL
-732 KLALE
+732 KQELE
-737 NNPLLKDVSDNDP
+737 NNPLLKDVTDNDP
-750 AGIKEVKI
+750 AGIKEVRIK
-758 TLKDNA
+758 LKDNA
-764 YLLGLNLQAIMAQV
+764 YLLGLNLQSIMSQI
-778 RAGFFGFQAQ
+778 RFGFFGFQAQ

-803 DRKDRSSI
+803 DKKDRSSI
-811 KDLDDMRIIAPNGT
+811 KNLDDMRIITPTGS
-825 RIPFSEIATYVIERG
+825 RIPFSEIANYTIERG
-840 DIAINHLEG
+840 DISINHLEG
-849 KREIQVT
+849 KREIQIT
-856 ADLKDLTASET
+856 ADLKDLSASET

-875 VILPEILSKYPTVK
+875 NIMPEILSKYPTVS
-889 PIYEGQNR
+889 PLYEGQNR
-897 EAKKTTDSINIVGP
+897 EANKTTDSLMLVGP
-911 IILMLI
+911 IILLLI

-927 YSQPILL
+927 YSQPVLL
-934 IIMIPFSMIGVIWGH
+934 IVMIPFSMIGVIWGH
-949 YIHNFSI
+949 YIHNFAI

-982 NSYLKEGLKYD
+982 NSYLKEGMKYD
-993 EALIKAGQSRFRAIF
+993 AALIRAGQSRFRAIF

-1043 AIATVLTLVM
+1043 AIATVLTLIM
-1053 LPLMLAASN
+1053 LPILLSVFN
-1062 TLKVKIKWLKTD
+1062 WTKVNMKWLRTGKDITR
-1074 THVTKEEVERAIIE
+1074 EEVERAIIE
-1088 SKIDEEET
+1088 SKFDTDE
-1096 IRISEEK
+1096 I
-1103 EANLKLDNKKHNN
+1103 
-1116 ETE
+1116 